1 MSDEC
6 KGKESWPELIGVL
19 GNVAVATLIETEN
32 PLVNAIIVPPG
43 NSVITNFQCDRV
55 WVFVDDNGNVKDVPL
70 IG

>member
-6 KGKESWPELIGVL
+6 KGKDSWPELIGVP
-19 GNVAVATLIETEN
+19 GNVAVATIETEN

-43 NSVITNFQCDRV
+43 NSVITDFRCDRV
-55 WVFVDDNGNVKDVPL
+55 WVYVDDNGNVKDVPF